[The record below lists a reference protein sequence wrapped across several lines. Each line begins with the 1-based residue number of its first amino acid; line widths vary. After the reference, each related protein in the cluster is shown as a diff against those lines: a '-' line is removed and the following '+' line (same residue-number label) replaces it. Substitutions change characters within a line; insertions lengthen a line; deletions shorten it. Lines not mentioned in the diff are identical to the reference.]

1 MKLLPVVK
9 AGQKNSMTQNFDII
23 IIGGGATGLG
33 CAVEAASRGYKT
45 LLLEAEDYGS
55 GTSSKSTKL
64 VHGGIRYLAN
74 LDFALVKEGLE
85 ERYYFL
91 KNAPH
96 LAVRQSY
103 LIPLQNITEK
113 IKYWIGIKLYDFLAG
128 KRKVGISRFLSKA
141 DTLSEAKDLNQDKIT
156 GGAIYFDGKF
166 DDTRM
171 LITLVKTFEQLGGTA
186 LNYHKVSKFI
196 ETNGKICGVK
206 AYDKLTQTTQQFN
219 AKFVINATGTF
230 SDQVMDLAEPN
241 QKHQAVAA
249 AQGTHLV
256 FDKEVFDSEHAILV
270 PETSDGRVLFIL
282 PWHDK
287 IVVGTTD
294 VKVDTPSLAPQAQP
308 EEIDFILATLN
319 AYGTSQVT
327 RKDIRSVFC
336 GQRPLVKP
344 TNAKNTAKIS
354 RKHEIIE
361 TKNGL
366 ITMVGGKWTIYRRMG
381 QDTINY
387 IEEKLTTKTNSKTE
401 NLHLFGYTTIPE
413 NYPLSSYGAEVNKIK
428 LIQAE
433 LNNYELLHPKLP
445 YFQAEVIYQIRHE
458 HVRNIEDILMRRTR
472 AIYLDANAALESAR
486 LVAHLMANELGFDNT
501 WQEQQLANFK
511 SSASKFLV
519 IDK

>member
-1 MKLLPVVK
+1 
-9 AGQKNSMTQNFDII
+9 MTQHFDII

-45 LLLEAEDYGS
+45 LLLEAQDYGS

-91 KNAPH
+91 QNAPH
-96 LAVRQSY
+96 LATRQSY
-103 LIPLQNITEK
+103 LIPLQNLSEK
-113 IKYWIGIKLYDFLAG
+113 FKYWLGIKLYDFLAG
-128 KRKVGISRFLSKA
+128 KRKVGFSRFLSKA
-141 DTLSEAKDLNQDKIT
+141 ATLQEANDLNPHKIT

-186 LNYHKVSKFI
+186 LNYHQVTKFI
-196 ETNGKICGVK
+196 EQNGKISGVQV
-206 AYDKLTQTTQQFN
+206 YDQLKQSNTEFS
-219 AKFVINATGTF
+219 AAFVINATGTF
-230 SDQVMDLAEPN
+230 SDSLMDLAEPT
-241 QKHQAVAA
+241 KTHHTVAA

-256 FDKEVFDSEHAILV
+256 FDKAIFDSPHAILV

-294 VKVDTPSLAPQAQP
+294 IKVDTPSLAPQAQP

-319 AYGTSQVT
+319 AYGTQQVT
-327 RKDIRSVFC
+327 RKDIRAVFC

-344 TNAKNTAKIS
+344 ANAKNTAKIS

-361 TKNGL
+361 TQNGL

-387 IEEKLTTKTNSKTE
+387 LEKTRGLTPTKSNTA
-401 NLHLFGYTTIPE
+401 NLHLFGYTTTPE
-413 NYPLSSYGAEVNKIK
+413 AYPLSSYGTEVTQIK
-428 LIQAE
+428 LIQQE
-433 LNNYELLHPKLP
+433 LNNYELLHPQLH
-445 YFQAEVIYQIRHE
+445 YFQAEVIYQVRHE
-458 HVRNIEDILMRRTR
+458 HARNIEDVLLRRTR
-472 AIYLDANAALESAR
+472 AIYLDARVAIEIAP
-486 LVAHLMANELGFDNT
+486 LVAQLMANELNFDRK
-501 WQEQQLANFK
+501 WQEQQLASFK
-511 SSASKFLV
+511 LAASKFL
-519 IDK
+519 IATET